1 MKVLVGLFL
10 AVVVASGMAW
20 AEEEAAITP
29 AEGLEHIMEHYLPI
43 GKSLAGDSLKDVS
56 ENADHIVEMAEELG
70 KVKCGTTEEEKK
82 KCQERINTIKSSAE
96 KMKVEKIED
105 VRTAF
110 GELSNALIEC
120 LTKCSVPLEKEHY
133 VFYCSM
139 VKKHWIQDNKEVAN
153 PYYGSKMLKCGELKK
168 TVGGKSEGEHKEGE
182 KGHQHSDK
190 GGCPF
195 MKDEASKEPTKGCCA
210 M

>member
-1 MKVLVGLFL
+1 MKVILGLL
-10 AVVVASGMAW
+10 MVVLASGVVW

-29 AEGLEHIMEHYLPI
+29 AEGLEHILEHYLPI
-43 GKSLAGDSLKDVS
+43 SKSLAGDSLKGVKEDA
-56 ENADHIVEMAEELG
+56 EHIAEMAGELS
-70 KVKCGTTEEEKK
+70 KIKCGASEEEQK
-82 KCQERINTIKSSAE
+82 KCQEMLSVIKSSAE
-96 KMKVEKIED
+96 KMNSDKIED

-120 LTKCSVPLEKEHY
+120 LTKCSAPEKEHY
-133 VFYCSM
+133 IFYCSM

-168 TVGGKSEGEHKEGE
+168 TIGGKSEGEHKEGE
-182 KGHQHSDK
+182 GHHHSSKGA
-190 GGCPF
+190 CPF
-195 MKDEASKEPTKGCCA
+195 IKGETGAKEHVSGCCA

>member
-10 AVVVASGMAW
+10 AVVLVSGAAW

-56 ENADHIVEMAEELG
+56 ENADHIAEMAEELG

-168 TVGGKSEGEHKEGE
+168 TVGGKSGGEHKEGE
-182 KGHQHSDK
+182 GHHHSSKGA
-190 GGCPF
+190 CPF
-195 MKDEASKEPTKGCCA
+195 IKGETGAKEHTKGCCA
-210 M
+210 I